1 MTTVLKVPLADGSNI
16 NTFEELLNRKYGE
29 KGTPERD
36 AFHAKSKAFYIC
48 EMLKEERKK
57 ANMTQSQLAEITE
70 MKKEV
75 ISRIENGKVDVQLST
90 FLKMIQGLGLQM
102 KLVTIH

>member
-1 MTTVLKVPLADGSNI
+1 MEYTNI

-29 KGTPERD
+29 KGTPKRD

-57 ANMTQSQLAEITE
+57 ANMT
-70 MKKEV
+70 
-75 ISRIENGKVDVQLST
+75 
-90 FLKMIQGLGLQM
+90 
-102 KLVTIH
+102 

>member
-1 MTTVLKVPLADGSNI
+1 MEYTNI

-36 AFHAKSKAFYIC
+36 TFHAKSKAFYIC

-57 ANMTQSQLAEITE
+57 ANMTQTQLAELAE

-75 ISRIENGKVDVQLST
+75 ISRIENGKVDIQLST
-90 FLKMIQGLGLQM
+90 FLKIIQGLGLQM
-102 KLVTIH
+102 KLVPTT